1 MSKTILTSTL
11 VSGSITS
18 TGSFGDIRLVNPT
31 GHSKILSNDSLV
43 LGAKSVVSVNIDY
56 DGNQTDRAF
65 IVRNNTD
72 LATGGTELFRVNED
86 GNSIFAGDVS
96 SSVAST
102 ASFGALRIE
111 SEEDGTTITTD
122 RFGLTI
128 DGQVG
133 WYPLTV
139 QSPFETAARFKS
151 TDGTAAISIGDNSS
165 TDNYNRIQV
174 VGDGRMEFFVNNQEI
189 IKLAPGGSAT
199 VFNEDSLDINFR
211 FEGADDENL
220 FYLDAGKNHATIG
233 AARGNTGDEKLL
245 VAGDVG
251 VTGSL
256 HVSGNISTSG
266 SIIAKEFR
274 TEFVNQI
281 IATSSGSTT
290 FGDSIDD
297 VHRFTGSLE
306 VSSSI
311 NIADSPNTGLAIG
324 NNDDLQIYHNGSNSF
339 GADNYTGHLIFQ
351 NRADDSDIIFK
362 TDDGSGGETAYLTL
376 DGSSRNINVDIASY
390 MDIKSADGSEGGIT
404 LSKSATDATH
414 TKYSISHRD
423 DNQSLFIYSYDGT
436 TYRNWFIADEPNAQ
450 LKLGANSSNPLIID
464 DNGDLNVLHLIEHQ
478 GDTDTYVQFTNDRIR
493 FAAGGEVLL
502 DLTEASQD
510 VVKLGD
516 GGDVDINLNDDMFL
530 QGSTGNVGIGATE
543 GNIGA
548 RLEVQAPTGSA
559 PMQIRPSDPSTAL
572 NPLIM
577 FRSQLNGTVNYLMAG
592 NGGHLYFATYDSGTP
607 TDVSKMIRFSPDAT
621 LSPKMYMGDDG
632 SAESTF
638 RVGGPSN
645 GVFLK
650 GGASGSMVSSS
661 RLGSGSLGYLKI
673 AGQHQTRKLEV
684 SGSVSFTYG
693 LRLGRQDSNE
703 RGLIVLEKNN
713 NGDDTGLAWLNTGG
727 SYSATMYVSQ
737 SHGDFVF
744 ANTGISGDLTTQN
757 PNFVI
762 SASGDIRMNSGKK
775 LLLDG
780 ADTEGHTY
788 ITEEGADNIAI
799 YVGGTRLL
807 QLVEGGTNYVAVG
820 DGHYLGAGND
830 LDFYMRHNG
839 SNSFLTNSTGDFYIT
854 NDANDKDIILQS
866 DDGSGGSTPYLTL
879 DGSTKNINIDVTT
892 RIKKDVGDGG
902 IFYMGADS
910 DLALY
915 VTGDHAVFRNYTSDG
930 DIYFSLND
938 GGSGINAI
946 QLDGSDAGTAIF
958 NNNIVIPVSSRLYF
972 GGGSH
977 TYISEDIDDRLRF
990 FVGGAE
996 MFRLNEIN
1004 DFASFFTDVAL
1015 AATDKLYFDGG
1026 SHTYISE
1033 GIDDRLDFIVGSDN
1047 LLQLDE
1053 ANNKVIV
1060 PQSRLLV
1067 SGSDLWSTGNQG
1079 GSTDNVV
1086 VLQLGRMIDS
1096 PTNPLV
1102 RFYADDALDKLE
1114 YNMLRYY
1121 GRHYFTRGSAA
1132 GGRVPMMTVQGN
1144 STTEF
1149 RLWHQDKSHS
1159 GGNTTGSAV
1168 IFLNAST
1175 GSSAYTE
1182 IKSGGGV
1189 KIETGSL
1196 LIGDSGTPAQKI
1208 DIPAG
1213 RIIVGNNY
1221 GYVQRDAAGNSAT
1234 IMNQNGSDVLTI
1246 GDINHSD
1253 QVKLKSANNTAY
1265 VQGSNNAP
1273 LFGWMESDNTVR
1285 AFAQYNSGFVID
1297 SDSTLTLRANNTSGA
1312 QLKLNN
1318 SVADGIEVVGSI
1330 SGSITSTGS
1339 FGQVFVGGKVG
1350 SNDDFMLGN
1359 RGGIARIQVNSD
1371 VFRFIQSG
1379 DGYADIEGADYNS
1392 STGIFQSDDASTNL
1406 KLRRGTNDDD
1416 IIEIEAS
1423 ETKIYGDAVE
1433 RLKIGSYGL
1442 KVQRDDYRL
1451 WVGASDDWS
1460 VRHNGTNTIIDN
1472 ITGEL
1477 HISQSAQDKDIKFSI
1492 NDGGNIETPMRIE
1505 GSTGAI
1511 HIGQPTRFQFAN
1523 DQRIYDD
1530 SGGGLAVG
1538 AEAHKLTL
1546 YGGSSTSKIEFL
1558 TGGRS
1563 GTKRVQIDDYG
1574 MQISGSTTSGRGVLD
1589 IEVQNGT
1596 YTDMDTAVRIT
1607 NTHAEAEAGLAL
1619 NTTGDALSSG
1629 ITHNLTYDDNNP
1641 RQPNSGRTSGY
1652 ITFVGNATSGVTSRI
1667 ALGGAPEGG
1676 NVTSAYMPD
1685 RLVLDFD
1692 GNTKVLSGSL
1702 IVSESIGIKTGSP
1715 SADLEVNGTSNFTGV
1730 MYIDHGGSDYSP
1742 NISFMGGS
1750 NTPGSNTYENA
1761 GIGYYDNSG
1770 TGTMRFF
1777 GNRGAMNWEFRDDG
1791 DSLFLMASS
1800 GDFHA
1805 NGDVI
1810 AASTTTS
1817 SDIRLKKNINDIP
1830 YGLGEVLQLRGVEFD
1845 WKEKRDGKHD
1855 IGVIAQ
1861 EIEKIIPEVVQES
1874 KDLNSDTMYKSV
1886 DYGKLTAVLVE
1897 AVKEQQVQIEEL
1909 KEDIKKL
1916 RGNK

>member
-290 FGDSIDD
+290 FGDDTGD
-297 VHRFTGSLE
+297 VHRFTGSLNISASADTPAIQIGTGNIVRTGIKISDNRAQFGYDGGYAVVQGGGSKGVKLE
-306 VSSSI
+306 VNNDTFGSGTEAMIVNASANVGIGSTEGNIAARLEVQQSAGTPIVQLRPSDASSALNPLIQYRSQLEGSANYFMTKGTDTYFATFDGAVPSDESKMIKISPNGTLSPTFAVGDDGSAVATLKVGGDATGVFIIGGATGSSAGGSMVSSSRLGSGSFGHI
-311 NIADSPNTGLAIG
+311 IVDGSTVSARNLEVTGSAGFTHGLRLGRSSSNNRGLIVLEKNNNTDDTGLAWLNTG
-324 NNDDLQIYHNGSNSF
+324 GSYSATMYVSKSAGDFVFANTGVSGDLTTQNPNFVISSSGDVRMKSGAKLLLDNADAEGHTYISETSADELKIFVGGQEMMKF
-339 GADNYTGHLIFQ
+339 TEGADDRVEIGSTSHLKIQDGKALILGGSDDVVISHNTSTGGIIDNHTGDLIIQ
-351 NRADDSDIIFK
+351 NDATDKDIIFK
-362 TDDGSGGETAYLTL
+362 SDDGSDGMTSYLTI

-423 DNQSLFIYSYDGT
+423 DNQSLIIYSYDGT
-436 TYRNWFIADEPNAQ
+436 TYRNWFTADEPNAQ

-478 GDTDTYVQFTNDRIR
+478 GDTDTYVQFTNDRLR
-493 FAAGGEVLL
+493 FGVGGEVLL
-502 DLTEASQD
+502 DLFEGTQD
-510 VVKLGD
+510 YVLLGD
-516 GGDVDINLNDDMFL
+516 GGDVDINLNGDMFVR
-530 QGSTGNVGIGATE
+530 GSDGNVGIGTD
-543 GNIGA
+543 
-548 RLEVQAPTGSA
+548 APTSLLHIFNGDGSITDDA
-559 PMQIRPSDPSTAL
+559 NNHLLVEDDGHSYIGIGGGTSSDVGLHFMDSGGIRGRVAYHHADDSMTFKTANTVQWTMDSSGNVAQTGDMSGSITSTGSFGALQIADRGSSFTLGNHASKARMTYGGAFFQFTDADNSYSSIAVDSGSFNGDVFIRPTKKL
-572 NPLIM
+572 
-577 FRSQLNGTVNYLMAG
+577 YLDAG
-592 NGGHLYFATYDSGTP
+592 
-607 TDVSKMIRFSPDAT
+607 
-621 LSPKMYMGDDG
+621 
-632 SAESTF
+632 
-638 RVGGPSN
+638 
-645 GVFLK
+645 
-650 GGASGSMVSSS
+650 
-661 RLGSGSLGYLKI
+661 GSGPYT
-673 AGQHQTRKLEV
+673 A
-684 SGSVSFTYG
+684 
-693 LRLGRQDSNE
+693 
-703 RGLIVLEKNN
+703 
-713 NGDDTGLAWLNTGG
+713 
-727 SYSATMYVSQ
+727 
-737 SHGDFVF
+737 
-744 ANTGISGDLTTQN
+744 
-757 PNFVI
+757 
-762 SASGDIRMNSGKK
+762 
-775 LLLDG
+775 
-780 ADTEGHTY
+780 GHTY
-788 ITEEGADNIAI
+788 ITEEGADNIGI
-799 YVGGTRLL
+799 YAGGTRLL
-807 QLVEGGTNYVAVG
+807 QLVEGGTNYVATG
-820 DGHYLGAGND
+820 DNTLLGVGND
-830 LDFYMRHNG
+830 
-839 SNSFLTNSTGDFYIT
+839 
-854 NDANDKDIILQS
+854 
-866 DDGSGGSTPYLTL
+866 
-879 DGSTKNINIDVTT
+879 V
-892 RIKKDVGDGG
+892 
-902 IFYMGADS
+902 
-910 DLALY
+910 DL
-915 VTGDHAVFRNYTSDG
+915 
-930 DIYFSLND
+930 
-938 GGSGINAI
+938 
-946 QLDGSDAGTAIF
+946 
-958 NNNIVIPVSSRLYF
+958 
-972 GGGSH
+972 
-977 TYISEDIDDRLRF
+977 
-990 FVGGAE
+990 
-996 MFRLNEIN
+996 
-1004 DFASFFTDVAL
+1004 
-1015 AATDKLYFDGG
+1015 
-1026 SHTYISE
+1026 
-1033 GIDDRLDFIVGSDN
+1033 
-1047 LLQLDE
+1047 
-1053 ANNKVIV
+1053 
-1060 PQSRLLV
+1060 
-1067 SGSDLWSTGNQG
+1067 
-1079 GSTDNVV
+1079 
-1086 VLQLGRMIDS
+1086 
-1096 PTNPLV
+1096 
-1102 RFYADDALDKLE
+1102 
-1114 YNMLRYY
+1114 
-1121 GRHYFTRGSAA
+1121 
-1132 GGRVPMMTVQGN
+1132 
-1144 STTEF
+1144 
-1149 RLWHQDKSHS
+1149 
-1159 GGNTTGSAV
+1159 
-1168 IFLNAST
+1168 
-1175 GSSAYTE
+1175 
-1182 IKSGGGV
+1182 
-1189 KIETGSL
+1189 
-1196 LIGDSGTPAQKI
+1196 
-1208 DIPAG
+1208 
-1213 RIIVGNNY
+1213 
-1221 GYVQRDAAGNSAT
+1221 
-1234 IMNQNGSDVLTI
+1234 
-1246 GDINHSD
+1246 
-1253 QVKLKSANNTAY
+1253 
-1265 VQGSNNAP
+1265 
-1273 LFGWMESDNTVR
+1273 
-1285 AFAQYNSGFVID
+1285 
-1297 SDSTLTLRANNTSGA
+1297 
-1312 QLKLNN
+1312 
-1318 SVADGIEVVGSI
+1318 
-1330 SGSITSTGS
+1330 
-1339 FGQVFVGGKVG
+1339 
-1350 SNDDFMLGN
+1350 FM
-1359 RGGIARIQVNSD
+1359 
-1371 VFRFIQSG
+1371 
-1379 DGYADIEGADYNS
+1379 
-1392 STGIFQSDDASTNL
+1392 
-1406 KLRRGTNDDD
+1406 
-1416 IIEIEAS
+1416 
-1423 ETKIYGDAVE
+1423 
-1433 RLKIGSYGL
+1433 
-1442 KVQRDDYRL
+1442 
-1451 WVGASDDWS
+1451 
-1460 VRHNGTNTIIDN
+1460 RHNGTNSHIIN
-1472 ITGEL
+1472 SVGEL

-1530 SGGGLAVG
+1530 NGGGLAVG

-1641 RQPNSGRTSGY
+1641 RQPNSGRTSGF

-1692 GNTKVLSGSL
+1692 GNTKVVSGSL

-1750 NTPGSNTYENA
+1750 NIPGSNTYENA

-1791 DSLFLMASS
+1791 DSLFLMQSD

-1817 SDIRLKKNINDIP
+1817 SDIRLKKNVNDIS
-1830 YGLGEVLQLRGVEFD
+1830 YGLSEVLQLRGVEFD

-1909 KEDIKKL
+1909 KEDIKELK
-1916 RGNK
+1916 K